1 VIGYVPMVYVRDRH
15 GNATRTR
22 GCACRMSA
30 RTGVAGRWRLLF
42 AVVALVVGFAPVGG
56 GRAAALSPISLLNR
70 YQPVTVL
77 YPDELFPPV
86 AVDSFLGV
94 AQLEQRLPDETW
106 SPAVGQQPG
115 ILPTTDPSGCTS
127 TAMSA
132 CWRLNIPGCVP
143 LMGVESL
150 PCYRDLEQARP
161 HSNVVY
167 GAVLHSGD
175 RIILEY
181 WYWYWYD
188 FWSGT
193 FPPTD
198 YVWQAHEGD
207 WEMVAVL
214 LTSSGRPVSVGYSQH
229 SCGKVRSWSKVPKWP
244 RTNHPL
250 VYVALGTHANY
261 FSPRSSPAGGTD
273 RRFIWL

>member
-1 VIGYVPMVYVRDRH
+1 
-15 GNATRTR
+15 
-22 GCACRMSA
+22 MSA

-127 TAMSA
+127 AAMSA
-132 CWRLNIPGCVP
+132 CWRLNSPGCVP

-150 PCYRDLEQARP
+150 PCYRDL
-161 HSNVVY
+161 
-167 GAVLHSGD
+167 
-175 RIILEY
+175 
-181 WYWYWYD
+181 
-188 FWSGT
+188 
-193 FPPTD
+193 
-198 YVWQAHEGD
+198 
-207 WEMVAVL
+207 
-214 LTSSGRPVSVGYSQH
+214 
-229 SCGKVRSWSKVPKWP
+229 
-244 RTNHPL
+244 
-250 VYVALGTHANY
+250 
-261 FSPRSSPAGGTD
+261 
-273 RRFIWL
+273 